1 MKTLASLFI
10 AAVAFAA
17 LATSAVAKEVK
28 SANVCGAS
36 DCVTVTDRD
45 KAMLLVGGDG
55 RPGSPPPASAF
66 YTVEAT
72 VTIDDSG
79 GTGTWSFYYVP
90 SQATTRPAYDPRG
103 DMGPSSHAWW
113 AVSSQAAALFGAVTR
128 GLEPFPAPDVSEVV
142 IGSKTVV
149 EGADSYLR
157 LYELPRTRGA
167 LPNGLPVAYSEWIN
181 LRSTEPTPWT
191 DLPRDLSFSPSAG
204 LMERGGQVVRIP
216 EEFLADIEAGRPL
229 TPEAAPDGA
238 GFPWRTLAGAL
249 VAALAG
255 AIAIA
260 VLMRRLRIPF
270 PRRRP
275 SEA

>member
-1 MKTLASLFI
+1 MRTLASLF
-10 AAVAFAA
+10 AASLVFAA
-17 LATSAVAKEVK
+17 LAASAAAEEVK
-28 SANVCGAS
+28 SAKVCGAS
-36 DCVTVTDRD
+36 DCVTVTERE

-72 VTIDDSG
+72 VTTDESG

-90 SQATTRPAYDPRG
+90 SEATTRPAYDPRG
-103 DMGPSSHAWW
+103 DTGPSTHAWW
-113 AVSSQAAALFGAVTR
+113 AVSSQAAALFGAVTK

-157 LYELPRTRGA
+157 LFELPRTTGA
-167 LPNGLPVAYSEWIN
+167 LPGALPVEYSESID
-181 LRSTEPTPWT
+181 LRSTPPTPWT
-191 DLPRDLSFSPSAG
+191 DLPSDLSFSPSAG

-216 EEFLADIEAGRPL
+216 EEMLADIRAGQPL
-229 TPEAAPDGA
+229 GAADDGGA
-238 GFPWRTLAGAL
+238 PFPWTALAAAL
-249 VAALAG
+249 AAALAG
-255 AIAIA
+255 AVAIA
-260 VLMRRLRIPF
+260 FLLRRVRIPF